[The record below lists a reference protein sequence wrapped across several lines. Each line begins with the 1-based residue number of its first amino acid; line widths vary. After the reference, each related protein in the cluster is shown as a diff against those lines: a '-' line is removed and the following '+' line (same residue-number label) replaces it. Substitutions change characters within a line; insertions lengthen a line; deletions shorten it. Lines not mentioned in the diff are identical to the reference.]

1 MPITDD
7 PKPTNTPSPKH
18 PTIASTAYT
27 VHVRAP
33 GPKAAARPAKVPGLL
48 KALLRRLLT
57 ECSHLCGMTSED
69 PDEAARAAKIA
80 SDAARKEAAEGG
92 MTVAA
97 GSSGALVERGEDV
110 MTQVTNGLVC
120 LLRVRT
126 AMCDHAASLGYV
138 SKLVDMLSRSTS
150 NKSRYGIQTCCT
162 RVLEAMAGQPSCV
175 RAMANTN
182 IVSVLFR
189 SMSPLQRVRVC
200 CVLCLL
206 EWWGAHRGAWLLVC
220 AGCGFHPANPQDDA
234 GNGQQRDTPA
244 GRGVTA
250 L

>member
-69 PDEAARAAKIA
+69 PDEA

-92 MTVAA
+92 MAAAA
-97 GSSGALVERGEDV
+97 GSSGALV
-110 MTQVTNGLVC
+110 M
-120 LLRVRT
+120 
-126 AMCDHAASLGYV
+126 
-138 SKLVDMLSRSTS
+138 K
-150 NKSRYGIQTCCT
+150 
-162 RVLEAMAGQPSCV
+162 V
-175 RAMANTN
+175 RA
-182 IVSVLFR
+182 R
-189 SMSPLQRVRVC
+189 
-200 CVLCLL
+200 
-206 EWWGAHRGAWLLVC
+206 
-220 AGCGFHPANPQDDA
+220 
-234 GNGQQRDTPA
+234 
-244 GRGVTA
+244 
-250 L
+250 